1 MLTLT
6 RSGDITLYAADVG
19 NARSYAT
26 VQAFYTKG
34 NGAWSAT
41 VTMDDGSKT
50 TANVMLDAD
59 IFSSTPGV
67 DLMIGGG
74 GNDIYYV
81 DRSDIVIEK
90 PGEGVDT
97 VVSSVNTI
105 LGPDL
110 ENLLLTQDAIYATG
124 NERGNS
130 LVGNSQYNVLS
141 GKAGRDFL
149 YGGRGADILVGGSDR
164 DVFVFR
170 TNDTGS
176 TSSTADVIKDF
187 RPEEGDR
194 IDLSG
199 FDGNSTRAGM
209 QHLRYVEGTFTGRGQ
224 VKAITVKDETRLL
237 INIDQDSAAEAVI
250 VLPGHRHVAENW
262 FVL

>member
-1 MLTLT
+1 MSL
-6 RSGDITLYAADVG
+6 RSPAKA
-19 NARSYAT
+19 
-26 VQAFYTKG
+26 
-34 NGAWSAT
+34 
-41 VTMDDGSKT
+41 
-50 TANVMLDAD
+50 
-59 IFSSTPGV
+59 STPWSRASTR
-67 DLMIGGG
+67 
-74 GNDIYYV
+74 YW
-81 DRSDIVIEK
+81 
-90 PGEGVDT
+90 
-97 VVSSVNTI
+97 
-105 LGPDL
+105 PDL
-110 ENLLLTQDAIYATG
+110 ETLLLTQDAIYATG

-237 INIDQDSAAEAVI
+237 INIDQDLPRGRHRPSRPPTRSRELVRALSALPFSMRYRRLRREQHLFTLNQVQALSFRGREAE
-250 VLPGHRHVAENW
+250 PGTHEHRRLGTVARRLHRRVYGSRALLRSPGMTEPGMGH
-262 FVL
+262 LERILL